1 MTPTVPSFSLFE
13 SMLDMTVKAAP
24 EGAAEGDA
32 FAKLIAKIET
42 AESGDAFAKL
52 VTGIETAEGEVPTL
66 RVATAG
72 ENPEA
77 LIRAGLAL
85 AALPVADQAPTA
97 ETRPAKVLEP
107 EESEETATALKD
119 LGLPPLLT
127 LQLVQAQPAPAAE
140 ATKAPI
146 SVDFTVEAS
155 LPAPTTQ
162 ALIAATAPQLQE
174 AIASKPSEAPKPS
187 EAIQLRPELVLPRMA
202 GKDRPKIAQAGS
214 EATAEAVP
222 ELPPVVALQRTLT
235 EALPAFAA
243 PQAAPVEAASVSA
256 SAPATLSP
264 ADRVIEQQLDLA
276 QESEWLDRLAKDIA
290 RTAGSEGSLR
300 FKLNPE
306 NLGSLHIEMT
316 QGAAGAS
323 VRMTA
328 DTEAARAIIADA
340 QPRLIAE
347 ARAQGVRISE
357 AHVDLGGGGQP
368 QGGDPRGQRE
378 ILQENYL
385 TGFKPSLADAGPA
398 PVSARQSAERYA

>member
-1 MTPTVPSFSLFE
+1 MMPTVPTFSLLD
-13 SMLDMTVKAAP
+13 SMLDMTVKAVP
-24 EGAAEGDA
+24 EGAGEGDA
-32 FAKLIAKIET
+32 FAKLIAGLEM
-42 AESGDAFAKL
+42 
-52 VTGIETAEGEVPTL
+52 AEGEVPTL
-66 RVATAG
+66 QVATAG
-72 ENPEA
+72 AEPET
-77 LIRAGLAL
+77 LIQAGLAL
-85 AALPVADQAPTA
+85 AALPAAGEAPA
-97 ETRPAKVLEP
+97 GETRPARVLEP
-107 EESEETATALKD
+107 EEAEQPDNVLED

-127 LQLVQAQPAPAAE
+127 LQLVQAQPAPGAAVV
-140 ATKAPI
+140 KAPI

-174 AIASKPSEAPKPS
+174 MVAAKPGET
-187 EAIQLRPELVLPRMA
+187 IQPRLELLLPRTA
-202 GKDRPKIAQAGS
+202 GKNQPKIAEAGP
-214 EATAEAVP
+214 EATAEAAP
-222 ELPPVVALQRTLT
+222 ELPPVAALQRTLA
-235 EALPAFAA
+235 EALPAFAAA
-243 PQAAPVEAASVSA
+243 PQAAPVEAAPPSA
-256 SAPATLSP
+256 TAPATLNP
-264 ADRVIEQQLDLA
+264 ADQVIEQQLDLA

-290 RTAGSEGSLR
+290 RTAGGEGSLR

-378 ILQENYL
+378 SLQENYL

>member
-1 MTPTVPSFSLFE
+1 MMPTVPTFSLFE

-66 RVATAG
+66 QVATAG

-107 EESEETATALKD
+107 EESEEPATALKD

-162 ALIAATAPQLQE
+162 ALIAATAPQFQE
-174 AIASKPSEAPKPS
+174 TVASKPSEAIP
-187 EAIQLRPELVLPRMA
+187 LRPEMVLPRLV
-202 GKDRPKIAQAGS
+202 GKDQPKIAEAGS

-243 PQAAPVEAASVSA
+243 PQAAPAEAAPVSA

-378 ILQENYL
+378 LLQENYL

>member
-1 MTPTVPSFSLFE
+1 MMPTVPTFSLLD
-13 SMLDMTVKAAP
+13 SMLDMTVKAVP
-24 EGAAEGDA
+24 EGAGEGDA
-32 FAKLIAKIET
+32 FAKLIA
-42 AESGDAFAKL
+42 GL
-52 VTGIETAEGEVPTL
+52 ETAEGEVPTL
-66 RVATAG
+66 QVATVGA
-72 ENPEA
+72 EPET
-77 LIRAGLAL
+77 LIQAGLAL
-85 AALPVADQAPTA
+85 ATLPAAGEAPA
-97 ETRPAKVLEP
+97 GETRPARVLEP
-107 EESEETATALKD
+107 EEAEQPENVLED

-127 LQLVQAQPAPAAE
+127 LQLVQAQPVPAA
-140 ATKAPI
+140 AKTKAPI
-146 SVDFTVEAS
+146 SVDFTVETS

-174 AIASKPSEAPKPS
+174 MVAAKPG
-187 EAIQLRPELVLPRMA
+187 EAIQLRPELLLPRTA
-202 GKDRPKIAQAGS
+202 GKDQPKIAEAS
-214 EATAEAVP
+214 PEATVEAAP
-222 ELPPVVALQRTLT
+222 ELPLVAALQRTLA
-235 EALPAFAA
+235 EALPGFAA
-243 PQAAPVEAASVSA
+243 PQTAPVEAAPASA
-256 SAPATLSP
+256 SAPATLNP
-264 ADRVIEQQLDLA
+264 ADQVIEQQLDLA

-290 RTAGSEGSLR
+290 RTAGGEGSLR

-378 ILQENYL
+378 SLQENYL

-398 PVSARQSAERYA
+398 PVSARQGAERYA

>member
-1 MTPTVPSFSLFE
+1 MMPTVPSFSLFE

-24 EGAAEGDA
+24 EGVAEGDA

-42 AESGDAFAKL
+42 AESGSAFAKL
-52 VTGIETAEGEVPTL
+52 VPGIETAEGEVPTL
-66 RVATAG
+66 QVATAG
-72 ENPEA
+72 ENPET

-85 AALPVADQAPTA
+85 AALPAADQAPTA

-107 EESEETATALKD
+107 DESEEPATALKD

-146 SVDFTVEAS
+146 SVEFTVEAS

-174 AIASKPSEAPKPS
+174 AVVPKPS
-187 EAIQLRPELVLPRMA
+187 EAIPLRPELVLRRMA
-202 GKDRPKIAQAGS
+202 GKDQPKIAEASS
-214 EATAEAVP
+214 EASAEAAP

-243 PQAAPVEAASVSA
+243 PQAAPVEAAPVSA
-256 SAPATLSP
+256 STPATLSP
-264 ADRVIEQQLDLA
+264 ADQVIEQQLDLA

-290 RTAGSEGSLR
+290 RTASGEGHLR
-300 FKLNPE
+300 FRLHPE
-306 NLGSLHIEMT
+306 HLGSLHVEMT

-378 ILQENYL
+378 SLQENYL